1 MSRIAI
7 GIDLGTTYSY
17 LAVFEHGKVQMIPNE
32 EDNRMTPSYVTFTNT
47 QRFVGEKAK
56 NHAIIDPN
64 NTIYD
69 AKRLIGRQFD
79 DKTIQADM
87 KYWPFKVINEDRRP
101 KVEVEYKNERKR
113 LTAEEISSMI
123 LIKMKNIAENYLGK
137 KVSDVVLTVP
147 SYFNDSQRQATI
159 DAGIIA
165 GLNVRC
171 LINETSAAAIA
182 YGLNKRVSI
191 VQNILVFHLGGGTF
205 DASILII
212 EEGIFEVK
220 STCGHT
226 HLGGE
231 DFDHR
236 MIEYFIQEFQDKYGK
251 DLRENKSALQ
261 RLRIACQDAKHKLSS
276 SIETSIEIDSLH
288 DGINFYSR
296 ITRPRFEEICAD
308 LFLLIL
314 ESVEKALYDAKM
326 DKSQIHEVVLV
337 GGSTLIPNIQKLFKK
352 FFHGKEFHYS
362 IRPDEAVAHG
372 AAILSALLIGDK
384 SEEIKDVLLI
394 DVVPYSLGFE
404 IAGGL
409 VSHFIKRNTTIP
421 TRERQIFT
429 TYSDNNGA
437 ITIRVYEGERTMA
450 RDNRLLGF
458 FELIDLPAAPL
469 GIPQIEITFDIYRDG
484 ILNILG
490 MDISSGRPRNIRII
504 YNKQLLSKEDIER
517 MIYEV
522 QKYDEELHEQ
532 R

>member
-1 MSRIAI
+1 M
-7 GIDLGTTYSY
+7 
-17 LAVFEHGKVQMIPNE
+17 
-32 EDNRMTPSYVTFTNT
+32 
-47 QRFVGEKAK
+47 
-56 NHAIIDPN
+56 
-64 NTIYD
+64 
-69 AKRLIGRQFD
+69 
-79 DKTIQADM
+79 
-87 KYWPFKVINEDRRP
+87 
-101 KVEVEYKNERKR
+101 
-113 LTAEEISSMI
+113 
-123 LIKMKNIAENYLGK
+123 
-137 KVSDVVLTVP
+137 
-147 SYFNDSQRQATI
+147 
-159 DAGIIA
+159 
-165 GLNVRC
+165 
-171 LINETSAAAIA
+171 
-182 YGLNKRVSI
+182 
-191 VQNILVFHLGGGTF
+191 GGGTF

-296 ITRPRFEEICAD
+296 ITRTRFEEICAD

-337 GGSTLIPNIQKLFKK
+337 GGSTLIPNIQKLLKK
-352 FFHGKEFHYS
+352 IFHGKEFHHS

-384 SEEIKDVLLI
+384 SEEIKDVLLV

-429 TYSDNNGA
+429 TYSDNNAA
-437 ITIRVYEGERTMA
+437 ITIRVYEGEHTMA

-458 FELIDLPAAPL
+458 FELIDLPAAPR
-469 GIPQIEITFDIYRDG
+469 GVPQIEITFDIYRDG
-484 ILNILG
+484 ILNVLG